1 MRLIDMPPSMRR
13 GAGRLLQP
21 AVLIAALLAAG
32 AGPAVA
38 EEPGVLMSGTSG
50 GPNLLE
56 DKFNA
61 TLGNFILETNTSV
74 RLDGPA
80 GEVGTDFDWEE
91 NFGGS
96 DGNRFRV
103 DGSWRFADRHK
114 VRGMWFNFERNRS
127 TVFNEEVDWGE
138 VTFPVDATVD
148 GRFKFDIY
156 ELAYEYA
163 FLKRE
168 NLELSGSFGFHLAQ
182 FEVGMTADVDT
193 GGGGGTVEIGDKG
206 ELNAPL
212 PVIGGRVIYR
222 IHRDFWIDAMVQFFA
237 LEYENV
243 DGRLIDSRIGVLWQP
258 RSWGGIGI
266 GYNRFDM
273 DVDVSRSKYTGKL
286 DWIYDGPQ
294 IFYSVSF

>member
-1 MRLIDMPPSMRR
+1 MRLIDMPPSMHR
-13 GAGRLLQP
+13 GAGRLLHP
-21 AVLIAALLAAG
+21 ALLIVAVLA

-38 EEPGVLMSGTSG
+38 EEPSVMMSATPG

-56 DKFNA
+56 DTFNA
-61 TLGNFILETNTSV
+61 TLGTFILETNTSV

-96 DGNRFRV
+96 DGSRFRV

-114 VRGMWFNFERNRS
+114 IRGMWFNFSRNRS
-127 TVFNEEVDWGE
+127 TVFDEEVDWGD
-138 VTFPVDATVD
+138 VTFPVDVTVD
-148 GRFKFDIY
+148 GSIEFDIY

-168 NLELSGSFGFHLAQ
+168 TLELSGSFGLHMAKFT
-182 FEVGMTADVDT
+182 VGMSAEVDT
-193 GGGGGTVEIGDKG
+193 GGGSGTAEIGDEG
-206 ELNAPL
+206 DLNAPL
-212 PVIGGRVIYR
+212 PVLGGRAIWR
-222 IHRDFWIDAMVQFFA
+222 IHRDFWLDAMIQFFA

-243 DGRLIDSRIGVLWQP
+243 DGRLIDTRIGVLWQP
-258 RSWGGIGI
+258 KNWGGIGI
-266 GYNRFDM
+266 GYNRFDI